1 MSSTSSAIKKIYGVR
16 LLTRPDGQYRHFR
29 IDRFRIGFVLAFEDC
44 SVFGCM
50 ADGLAYSLSG
60 GVISEFKLKT
70 NENQKIAFERTIV
83 ECAKGLIGRG
93 ESLSIE
99 DEERLEIAVKRIAEG
114 C

>member
-1 MSSTSSAIKKIYGVR
+1 MSSTSSAIKQIYGVS
-16 LLTRPDGQYRHFR
+16 LLTRSDGQYRHFM

-50 ADGLAYSLSG
+50 ADGLAYSFSG

-70 NENQKIAFERTIV
+70 KENQKIEFERTIV
-83 ECAKGLIGRG
+83 EFAKGLIGSG

-99 DEERLEIAVKRIAEG
+99 DEERLEMAVKRLADL